1 MNSACPRRA
10 SLITSWGLPT
20 ILSPTIS
27 ALTGDRPVASGFI
40 PASTGFAFCQQTRP
54 STPTESSSRRL
65 PLRGRLC
72 YGLVVLVPLL
82 STPHRCD
89 AVTVRYH
96 TALHRTEADFHRSI
110 PSLSQAHWHGPLAR
124 AVRRP
129 AGRNRNGHPTRNSG
143 QSVIR
148 RPTLPVGESPTGT
161 GGSPVTPIP
170 ETATECREIGR
181 AHV

>member
-10 SLITSWGLPT
+10 SLITSRGLPT

-27 ALTGDRPVASGFI
+27 ALTGARPVASGLI
-40 PASTGFAFCQQTRP
+40 PASTGFAFYQQTRP

-89 AVTVRYH
+89 AVTVRYR

-110 PSLSQAHWHGPLAR
+110 PLPSQAHDREPSRFAARRNKAR
-124 AVRRP
+124 A
-129 AGRNRNGHPTRNSG
+129 
-143 QSVIR
+143 
-148 RPTLPVGESPTGT
+148 
-161 GGSPVTPIP
+161 
-170 ETATECREIGR
+170 RER
-181 AHV
+181 

>member
-1 MNSACPRRA
+1 
-10 SLITSWGLPT
+10 
-20 ILSPTIS
+20 
-27 ALTGDRPVASGFI
+27 LTGDRPVASGFI
-40 PASTGFAFCQQTRP
+40 PASTGFAFFQQTRP

-110 PSLSQAHWHGPLAR
+110 PSLSQAHWNGRLAR
-124 AVRRP
+124 AARPLAGRKSEGQSTTQDAFKP
-129 AGRNRNGHPTRNSG
+129 AGCPHRSG
-143 QSVIR
+143 R
-148 RPTLPVGESPTGT
+148 RV
-161 GGSPVTPIP
+161 
-170 ETATECREIGR
+170 AGR
-181 AHV
+181 DRLVACSTQNHGLHG